1 MCFYNCMENMERFTP
16 FYAIAYDF
24 MNSMENLGFDK
35 EDYFHVLVF
44 YTSYFI
50 KEIEN
55 IFSPCSHT
63 L

>member
-1 MCFYNCMENMERFTP
+1 MENMERFTP